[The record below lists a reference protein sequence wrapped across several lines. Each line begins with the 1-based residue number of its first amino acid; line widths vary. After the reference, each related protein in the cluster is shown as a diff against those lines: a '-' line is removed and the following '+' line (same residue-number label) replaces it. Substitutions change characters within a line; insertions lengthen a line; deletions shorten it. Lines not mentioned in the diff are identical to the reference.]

1 MPSHSKEIKLA
12 NPRGFCAGVD
22 RAIDIVNKALE
33 IYGSPVYVKH
43 EVVHNKHVVEDL
55 KNRGAIFVDEID
67 EIPDNS
73 LVILKARTRLMPFY
87 APEWGCGRCC
97 DWARLGMM

>member
-1 MPSHSKEIKLA
+1 MSTETKEIKLA

-43 EVVHNKHVVEDL
+43 EVVHNKFVVEDL
-55 KNRGAIFVDEID
+55 KNRGAIFVFLFVYL
-67 EIPDNS
+67 PDVS
-73 LVILKARTRLMPFY
+73 LFIFISHGVSFSL
-87 APEWGCGRCC
+87 
-97 DWARLGMM
+97 